1 MTPSARLGD
10 KHVCPMPGHG
20 TTPIA
25 SASGDVNINFMGSA
39 RVGDTCG
46 CGAVITTGFPS
57 IQVNGRPMAH
67 LGSPTSHGGTI
78 ITGSGDVGG
87 GFVMGDAGGATIIN
101 FMALGAFRPDGTV
114 DDEKMATLLA
124 DPKLKEKALA
134 ANALVDPK
142 AVSADSKEKTE
153 PDKKLAICNDPDM
166 MEKPASYIADEMNRN
181 IHDPAVITMK
191 ELLSYD
197 VAAETRKQMDLPWYA
212 QIGTTSPQAIGAA
225 NGAAAMAIWTERV
238 GQNRPWDHK
247 PILIKLF
254 GGVWYKQGA
263 YDYFYDIWSNV
274 HYGYVGMAGGLSES
288 ALSDGAG
295 VEQFASDF
303 IRKAE
308 EKIVEVIT
316 QQTPEKPLPGP
327 HRSGNVE
334 GARAFDDAPDRISI
348 QIGVQLFKEHPNG
361 GITAKMVMDKVLA
374 VAPTE
379 WGDGIREHECETK

>member
-101 FMALGAFRPDGTV
+101 FMTLGAFRPDGTV

-124 DPKLKEKALA
+124 DPKLKEKAIA
-134 ANALVDPK
+134 ANALVDSNATPKELEVKPEPK
-142 AVSADSKEKTE
+142 APVGCK
-153 PDKKLAICNDPDM
+153 DPDM
-166 MEKPASYIADEMNRN
+166 MEQVASYIAGEMNRN
-181 IHDPAVITMK
+181 ITHPSVLKMK
-191 ELLSYD
+191 KLTSFD
-197 VAAETRKQMDLPWYA
+197 AAAENAKFQKLPWYA
-212 QIGTTSPQAIGAA
+212 RLSPPNFQAMELGNTT
-225 NGAAAMAIWTERV
+225 AAMALWTERV

-247 PILIKLF
+247 VTIGQQF
-254 GGVWYKQGA
+254 GGTWQKQGQL
-263 YDYFYDIWSNV
+263 DYFYDIWSNI
-274 HYGYVGMAGGLSES
+274 HYGYIGRVGGLSETV
-288 ALSDGAG
+288 LLDGAG
-295 VEQFASDF
+295 LEQIASDS
-303 IRKAE
+303 IRKIQKWDE
-308 EKIVEVIT
+308 RK
-316 QQTPEKPLPGP
+316 GP
-327 HRSGNVE
+327 HRSADIE
-334 GARAFDDAPDRISI
+334 GMRAWDDIGDRVSI
-348 QIGVQLFKEHPNG
+348 GIGVKLYKQHPNG
-361 GITAKMVMDKVLA
+361 GITAKILMDEVLA
-374 VAPTE
+374 LPRSS
-379 WGDGIREHECETK
+379 WGDGTRDHVCK

>member
-10 KHVCPMPGHG
+10 KHVCPMPGHA

-101 FMALGAFRPDGTV
+101 FMALGAFRPDGTL

-124 DPKLKEKALA
+124 DPKLKEKAVA

-142 AVSADSKEKTE
+142 AAPKQPEARPGPKAPV
-153 PDKKLAICNDPDM
+153 ICKDPDM
-166 MEKPASYIADEMNRN
+166 MEQVASYIAGEMNRN
-181 IHDPAVITMK
+181 ITHPSVMK
-191 ELLSYD
+191 MKKLFSFD
-197 VAAETRKQMDLPWYA
+197 AAAENAKFQKLPWYA
-212 QIGTTSPQAIGAA
+212 RLSPPNFQAMELG
-225 NGAAAMAIWTERV
+225 NTAAAMALWAERV

-247 PILIKLF
+247 VTIGQQF
-254 GGVWYKQGA
+254 GGPWQKQGQV
-263 YDYFYDIWSNV
+263 DYFYDIWSNI
-274 HYGYVGMAGGLSES
+274 HYGYVGRVGGLSEGV
-288 ALSDGAG
+288 LLDGAG
-295 VEQFASDF
+295 LEQIASDS
-303 IRKAE
+303 IRKVQKWDE
-308 EKIVEVIT
+308 RK
-316 QQTPEKPLPGP
+316 GP
-327 HRSGNVE
+327 HRSADIE
-334 GARAFDDAPDRISI
+334 GMRAWDDIGDRVSISI
-348 QIGVQLFKEHPNG
+348 GVKLYKQHPNG
-361 GITAKMVMDKVLA
+361 GITAKMLMDEVLA
-374 VAPTE
+374 LPRSS
-379 WGDGIREHECETK
+379 WGDGTRDHVCK